1 MARLENLV
9 GAFSLSVTDRL
20 VGTSSAGMSPSEQ
33 ASLVTLLAH
42 PDIRVSWLGDVLRL
56 TSSGAT
62 RLVDRLVDKGWV
74 SRGSASDLRE
84 RSLRLTPAGRRHARA
99 ALRQRDDQVS
109 ASIATLSESERAQL
123 EHLMERLVGNL
134 TGSRLAALQT
144 CRLCDRS
151 ACSSER
157 APCPL
162 NHTVTADEPV
172 D

>member
-20 VGTSSAGMSPSEQ
+20 VGDGSAGMPPSEQ

-42 PDIRVSWLGDVLRL
+42 PDQTVSWLGDVLAL

-62 RLVDRLVDKGWV
+62 RLVDRLVAKGWV
-74 SRGSASDLRE
+74 ARSGSTDSRE
-84 RSLRLTPAGRRHARA
+84 RRLRLTPAGRRHARA
-99 ALRQRDDQVS
+99 ALRERDELVS
-109 ASIATLSESERAQL
+109 ASIAPLSRSERVQL
-123 EHLMERLVGNL
+123 EHLMERLVGNV
-134 TGSRLAALQT
+134 TTSRLPGLQT

-157 APCPL
+157 AGCPL
-162 NHTVTADEPV
+162 EHTTEGEPV
-172 D
+172 G

>member
-9 GAFSLSVTDRL
+9 GAFSLSMTDRL

-33 ASLVTLLAH
+33 ASLVTLLGH
-42 PDIRVSWLGDVLRL
+42 PDRPVSWLGDVLGL

-74 SRGSASDLRE
+74 SRRGSVDSRE
-84 RSLRLTPAGRRHARA
+84 RRLRLTPAGRRHARA
-99 ALRQRDDQVS
+99 ALHHRDDQVG
-109 ASIATLSESERAQL
+109 ASIATLSGTERAQL
-123 EHLMERLVGNL
+123 ERLMERLVGDL
-134 TGSRLAALQT
+134 TTERLPALQT

-162 NHTVTADEPV
+162 DHTVTADEPV

>member
-20 VGTSSAGMSPSEQ
+20 VGTAAAGMSPSEQ

-42 PDIRVSWLGDVLRL
+42 PDRPVSWLGDVLGL

-74 SRGSASDLRE
+74 SRGGAADSRE
-84 RSLRLTPAGRRHARA
+84 RRLRLTPAGRRHARA
-99 ALRQRDDQVS
+99 ALRQREDQVS
-109 ASIATLSESERAQL
+109 SSIATLSKSERAQL
-123 EHLMERLVGNL
+123 ERLMERLVGNL
-134 TGSRLAALQT
+134 TGSRLPALHT

-151 ACSSER
+151 ACSSQR
-157 APCPL
+157 AACPL
-162 NHTVTADEPV
+162 DHTVPADEPL